1 MTAFDP
7 VWIEGVGDNLKK
19 RCLVEKGARMV
30 VAVSGG
36 LDSMVLLR
44 VLHSM
49 AGRNHWRLL
58 VAHFNHQLRGRAS
71 DADEKL
77 VAKVASELQLPM
89 VCGRGDVAELQKKLG
104 ISLEMAARKLRHE
117 FLAKAAVDFSSGF
130 EGTLPGKRRGGHQK
144 LKSSTKPSSDALRP
158 TVALAHHADDQSEL
172 FFLRL
177 FRGAGGE
184 GIAGM
189 RWRNDSPANPEV
201 RLIRPLLNQP
211 KSALMDYARHEEI
224 PYREDA
230 TNKKTDILRNR
241 IRHRLLPMLRGEF
254 QTDLDGKISRL
265 METVGAEA
273 EYAKCEARKW
283 LALKKPAGFEK
294 LPVALQ
300 RQIIRLQ
307 LRSSGFEPDFEC
319 VENLRINPNQSISIG
334 RNLTASRSEE
344 GRIIVSSPKILDFRS
359 EQTRLDFS
367 DPAGQTEIEGLKI
380 GWEILSGVAL
390 RRLKRELQIGTGPNR
405 GNVSEKSRKT
415 NKALAGCEYF
425 DADAIGNT
433 ATLRHWRAGDRF
445 QPIGMAHSAKVQDL
459 LTNLKVPAAERRS
472 IVVAEAE
479 DERLFWVQGLRIS
492 EPFKIRQQT
501 ERCLRWTW
509 QSMDANSQEDI

>member
-7 VWIEGVGDNLKK
+7 AWIEGVGDNLEK
-19 RCLVEKGARMV
+19 RCLVQKGARMV

-49 AGRNHWRLL
+49 AARNQWELM

-71 DADEKL
+71 DADERL
-77 VAKVASELQLPM
+77 VAKVASELKLPM

-117 FLAKAAVDFSSGF
+117 FLAKAAIEFSSGF
-130 EGTLPGKRRGGHQK
+130 ESALPGKGRGGRQK
-144 LKSSTKPSSDALRP
+144 MKSCTKPSVEALRP

-189 RWRNDSPANPEV
+189 RWCNDSPANPEV

-211 KSALMDYARHEEI
+211 KSALLDYARHEGI
-224 PYREDA
+224 AYREDA
-230 TNKKTDILRNR
+230 SNKKTDILRNR
-241 IRHRLLPMLRGEF
+241 IRHRLLPMLRSEF

-273 EYAKCEARKW
+273 EFAKCEARKW
-283 LALKKPAGFEK
+283 LAMKKPVRFEK
-294 LPVALQ
+294 LPAALQ

-307 LRSSGFEPDFEC
+307 LRSSGFEPDFEA
-319 VENLRINPNQSISIG
+319 VEYLRIHPDQSMSLARDLNAL
-334 RNLTASRSEE
+334 RNEE
-344 GRIIVSSPKILDFRS
+344 GRIAVSSPKFLDFRP

-367 DPAGQTEIEGLKI
+367 DGAGQTQIEGLKI
-380 GWEILSGVAL
+380 EWEILSGTAL
-390 RRLKRELQIGTGPNR
+390 GRLKRELQIGTGTNR

-425 DADAIGNT
+425 DADAIGNS
-433 ATLRHWRAGDRF
+433 AALRHWQAGDRF
-445 QPIGMAHSAKVQDL
+445 QPIGMAHSAKIQDL
-459 LTNLKVPAAERRS
+459 LTNLKVPAAKRRS
-472 IVVAEAE
+472 IFVAEAE
-479 DERLFWVQGLRIS
+479 NQRLFWVQGLRIS
-492 EPFKIRQQT
+492 EEFKIRQQT
-501 ERCLRWTW
+501 GRCLRWAW
-509 QSMDANSQEDI
+509 KAMDGFI